1 MLLLSPNNNAGL
13 LVYFIL
19 FCTALIIHSSN
30 GFVIKTPQIRNLPK
44 SKIDEN
50 NDFSRITSCYAKDSS
65 LNDDGSSEIKKKRK
79 KKDSAWKNTSLFP
92 IKTYTSDKPPV
103 SSVKTSLS
111 SSRTTTSPSSTSDLT
126 TVQQQQLLAPAML
139 TSSLSST
146 TSTSS
151 LSERVIDTVNL
162 QLIAAAIG
170 VGAGLWVSY
179 FKIGIETIREFF
191 YATPSTS
198 TENPA
203 ISIPIFLIPAIG
215 GTAVAI
221 LSSLGDGFAPGL
233 KAEVK
238 EIDEDSLS
246 RLRPD
251 GDNTNLVTEW
261 LRYFRKS
268 LAAMFTLGTGNSL
281 GPEGPG
287 VEIGVSISKLFM
299 GQGLN
304 NNNEATDI
312 VLGNDLKDN
321 DKNGDFLLLPEE
333 RIKNTIETIRRNRVL
348 LACGAAA
355 GVSSGFNAPLTG
367 VFFALEVVQA
377 ALPSFYV
384 PYTLPQ
390 QTQTDGVETSVE
402 MKQEPLTAR
411 QENVSAILIATVLA
425 DLVSR
430 NILGNELALVLTSTE
445 IKTPLVELPLYLMLG
460 ICSGLVE
467 VLFSQTAKSLKDVF
481 NGNVGPPK
489 VQESI
494 QNLPPQVF
502 PIFGGLLCGIIGI
515 FFPQILFFGYDTLN
529 NLLVNNNDLPTTY
542 LLTLLF
548 VKVFTTALS
557 VSSGLVGGTLA
568 PSLFFGGMTGASFHR
583 FAEIMVDKA
592 GSTLPSLSSASDTTN
607 QVLEFTSL
615 FHLEL
620 AGVPTYAMVGAASVL
635 AALFRA
641 PLTASLLLFEETKD
655 YEVLL
660 PLLVSA
666 GVASL
671 LSDVIEDSLE
681 ARKIKKDQEE
691 EEKEIQTSLD
701 DYVKTE
707 EEKKRIKKAQE

>member
-1 MLLLSPNNNAGL
+1 MFCFYLS
-13 LVYFIL
+13 Y
-19 FCTALIIHSSN
+19 
-30 GFVIKTPQIRNLPK
+30 
-44 SKIDEN
+44 
-50 NDFSRITSCYAKDSS
+50 
-65 LNDDGSSEIKKKRK
+65 
-79 KKDSAWKNTSLFP
+79 
-92 IKTYTSDKPPV
+92 KTYECDF
-103 SSVKTSLS
+103 
-111 SSRTTTSPSSTSDLT
+111 
-126 TVQQQQLLAPAML
+126 
-139 TSSLSST
+139 
-146 TSTSS
+146 
-151 LSERVIDTVNL
+151 NL
-162 QLIAAAIG
+162 QLHC
-170 VGAGLWVSY
+170 
-179 FKIGIETIREFF
+179 
-191 YATPSTS
+191 
-198 TENPA
+198 
-203 ISIPIFLIPAIG
+203 LI
-215 GTAVAI
+215 
-221 LSSLGDGFAPGL
+221 L
-233 KAEVK
+233 KK
-238 EIDEDSLS
+238 
-246 RLRPD
+246 
-251 GDNTNLVTEW
+251 
-261 LRYFRKS
+261 K
-268 LAAMFTLGTGNSL
+268 
-281 GPEGPG
+281 
-287 VEIGVSISKLFM
+287 IGVSISKLFM
-299 GQGLN
+299 GQGLNN

-390 QTQTDGVETSVE
+390 QTQTDGVQETSVE

-425 DLVSR
+425 ALVSR

-467 VLFSQTAKSLKDVF
+467 VIFSQTAKSLKDVF

-592 GSTLPSLSSASDTTN
+592 ESTLPSLYLA
-607 QVLEFTSL
+607 TSL

-701 DYVKTE
+701 DYVETE
-707 EEKKRIKKAQE
+707 EEKKRIKKAEE

>member
-1 MLLLSPNNNAGL
+1 
-13 LVYFIL
+13 
-19 FCTALIIHSSN
+19 
-30 GFVIKTPQIRNLPK
+30 
-44 SKIDEN
+44 
-50 NDFSRITSCYAKDSS
+50 
-65 LNDDGSSEIKKKRK
+65 
-79 KKDSAWKNTSLFP
+79 
-92 IKTYTSDKPPV
+92 
-103 SSVKTSLS
+103 
-111 SSRTTTSPSSTSDLT
+111 
-126 TVQQQQLLAPAML
+126 
-139 TSSLSST
+139 
-146 TSTSS
+146 
-151 LSERVIDTVNL
+151 
-162 QLIAAAIG
+162 
-170 VGAGLWVSY
+170 
-179 FKIGIETIREFF
+179 
-191 YATPSTS
+191 
-198 TENPA
+198 
-203 ISIPIFLIPAIG
+203 
-215 GTAVAI
+215 
-221 LSSLGDGFAPGL
+221 
-233 KAEVK
+233 
-238 EIDEDSLS
+238 
-246 RLRPD
+246 
-251 GDNTNLVTEW
+251 
-261 LRYFRKS
+261 
-268 LAAMFTLGTGNSL
+268 
-281 GPEGPG
+281 
-287 VEIGVSISKLFM
+287 M
-299 GQGLN
+299 GQGLNNN

-321 DKNGDFLLLPEE
+321 DKTRDFLLLPEE

-390 QTQTDGVETSVE
+390 QTQTIDGVLETSVE

-592 GSTLPSLSSASDTTN
+592 GSTLPSLSSAS
-607 QVLEFTSL
+607 SL

-701 DYVKTE
+701 DYVETE
-707 EEKKRIKKAQE
+707 EEKKRIKKAEE